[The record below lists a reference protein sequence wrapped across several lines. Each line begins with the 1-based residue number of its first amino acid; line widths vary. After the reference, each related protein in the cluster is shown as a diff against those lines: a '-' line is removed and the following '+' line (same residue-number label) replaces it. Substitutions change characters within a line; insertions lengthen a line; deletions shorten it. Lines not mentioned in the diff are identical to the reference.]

1 MRSCKVEKKN
11 RVEGRPPLCFFAKT
25 LDVPLKSSEPEER
38 SEGHPHIMVC
48 GSGEINFVSGLQ
60 AQTNR
65 SKMTF
70 HTRTRVNRATDVVR
84 AQVVHGVRKRSES
97 SRPWIQPEI
106 NKAALERDEWP
117 NRPVAGYDFWPKQPV
132 KHFEAAVCHRDL
144 AARGH
149 AVVGESL
156 VEIVTHFAFQH
167 DVRERFVAHTSSK
180 SCHIRVRLG
189 ETEIVSVGANLEMIL
204 RRGQRDQPAC
214 EK

>member
-11 RVEGRPPLCFFAKT
+11 RVEGPPSTLFFAKT

-65 SKMTF
+65 SKMPF

-97 SRPWIQPEI
+97 SRPRIHPEI
-106 NKAALERDEWP
+106 NKAAVEPDEWP
-117 NRPVAGYDFWPKQPV
+117 NRPVTGYDFWPKQPV
-132 KHFEAAVCHRDL
+132 KHFQTAVCHRDRT
-144 AARGH
+144 ARAH

-156 VEIVTHFAFQH
+156 VEIVTHLSFKH
-167 DVRERFVAHTSSK
+167 DVSERFLAPPSSNPF
-180 SCHIRVRLG
+180 HIPVIFPKLQL
-189 ETEIVSVGANLEMIL
+189 TT
-204 RRGQRDQPAC
+204 QT
-214 EK
+214 